1 MVELGFSL
9 GAVVHDLLAESLK
22 TVAVIKELL
31 SEVSNPL
38 LVILS
43 EVLFDLSVSVVLLK
57 VLEGSV
63 NGFFQVL
70 GTAEELQSFVGKSF
84 SQPLDSI
91 EVVHSRLDI
100 AVYLD
105 FSSECI
111 LDSLD
116 FILLSL
122 LSS

>member
-1 MVELGFSL
+1 VVELGFSL
-9 GAVVHDLLAESLK
+9 GAVVHYLLAESLK

-38 LVILS
+38 LIILS

-84 SQPLDSI
+84 SQSLDSI
-91 EVVHSRLDI
+91 EVVHSGLDI